1 MSHPDTPNRHD
12 LIALDFYLSKDNA
25 TREAF
30 RPDFFTV
37 GRSWRSHYT
46 FPRYSWIIERESFE
60 AGRVPMTKKEASA
73 CRAFFRKNPRCKR
86 CVLLDV
92 KALRK
97 YARTHET
104 KTAAELRELFEMFA
118 KKPEKVAKLS

>member
-12 LIALDFYLSKDNA
+12 FRALTSLFNKRNK

-37 GRSWRSHYT
+37 GKNQRRHYT
-46 FPRYSWIIERESFE
+46 FPRCSWIIERELFE
-60 AGRVPMTKKEASA
+60 AGREPLTKKEASA
-73 CRAFFRKNPRCKR
+73 CRAFFRLNPHCKR

-104 KTAAELRELFEMFA
+104 KTAAELRELFETFG
-118 KKPEKVAKLS
+118 KKCEKVSKSS

>member
-12 LIALDFYLSKDNA
+12 FHALTCLFDKFNK

-37 GRSWRSHYT
+37 GRSWRRHYT
-46 FPRYSWIIERESFE
+46 FPRYCSLIGRESFE
-60 AGRVPMTKKEASA
+60 AGRVTITKKEASA
-73 CRAFFRKNPRCKR
+73 CRAFFRKNPHCKQ

-92 KALRK
+92 KGLRK

-104 KTAAELRELFEMFA
+104 KTAAELRELFEKFA
-118 KKPEKVAKLS
+118 KKPEKVAKSS